1 MLHSRLMEYVDQ
13 VARLGS
19 IRAAGGRLHVAPS
32 AINRQILLLEEE
44 LGEPLFERLPRGMRP
59 TPAGEILVAHIRST
73 MQQYR
78 ETIAEMQSLR
88 ALPSGEITVAT
99 VSGLASSILPATAA
113 RFRGLHPDVHISIRT
128 MSVAET
134 LRAVS
139 ASEVDLGLGFNIPA
153 SPSLEVCWQRD
164 APLGAVLS
172 PDHPL
177 ASLAHI
183 PIELCATQPLVFA
196 DRAMH
201 MHRTIADSFAD
212 MGLSVDAAFRA
223 SSIDTMK
230 QLAATG
236 SAIAFLSRFDIAA
249 DERDGR
255 LVFKQLSGMPVAE
268 NVLSLVRPL
277 RPGHTLAGELF
288 AGQVIAALEAV
299 KA

>member
-1 MLHSRLMEYVDQ
+1 MLHSRLLEYVDQ

-19 IRAAGGRLHVAPS
+19 IRAAGARLHVAPS
-32 AINRQILLLEEE
+32 AINRQILLLEEH

-59 TPAGEILVAHIRST
+59 TPAGEILVSHIRAT

-88 ALPSGEITVAT
+88 SLPSGEITVAT

-113 RFRGLHPDVHISIRT
+113 RFRALHPDVHISIRT

-139 ASEVDLGLGFNIPA
+139 ASEVDLGLGFNIPSSA
-153 SPSLEVCWQRD
+153 SFEVLWQRD
-164 APLGAVLS
+164 APLGAVLA

-177 ASLAHI
+177 ASLKHI

-201 MHRTIADSFAD
+201 MHRTIADTFTES
-212 MGLSVDAAFRA
+212 GLDVDAAFRA

-255 LVFKQLSGMPVAE
+255 LIFKQLSGMPPAE

-277 RPGHTLAGELF
+277 RPGHALAGELF
-288 AGQVIAALEAV
+288 AGQVVAALEAV
-299 KA
+299 EA